1 MIVLLPIMPSYTEI
15 DEMITRFLEGEAS
28 DHDIDI
34 LHSWLRESVE
44 NRRYFDEVNLA
55 YQASVTLNRV
65 NQQRIDSGWQQLQRR
80 ISKNE
85 SKRGDLSFF
94 LPVRRHTYLIAASAT
109 FALAVFSYLITSLF
123 GSPRLKQNIIISS
136 SKGSNTHI
144 MLPDSSDVWL
154 NVNST
159 LEYPDEFGRDS
170 RVVILKGEA
179 FFDIRK
185 DQAKPFIVQ
194 TEDIDVTVRGTR
206 FNVEAGVDGKTTTTT
221 LEEGKVDLYVR
232 RNNKSYFMKPGD
244 QITIE
249 TNGHQVRHKKVNP
262 SYFTAWKENILVF
275 DNAPLNEIINKLE
288 NRYRVSILAGKALAN
303 ERFTLTIEQE
313 SLDEVLA
320 LIQLSSQLKFKREND
335 QIILYE

>member
-1 MIVLLPIMPSYTEI
+1 MPSYTEI
-15 DEMITRFLEGEAS
+15 DEIITRFLEGEAS
-28 DHDIDI
+28 DHDVDI
-34 LHSWLRESVE
+34 LHGWLRERVE

-55 YQASVTLNRV
+55 YQASITLNRV
-65 NQQRIDSGWQQLQRR
+65 NQPRIDSGWQQLQGR

-85 SKRGDLSFF
+85 GRNSLLLFPRIRKHS
-94 LPVRRHTYLIAASAT
+94 YLIAASVT
-109 FALAVFSYLITSLF
+109 FVLAVGTYLVISLVA
-123 GSPRLKQNIIISS
+123 SPRLKQNIIISS

-144 MLPDSSDVWL
+144 ILPDSSDVWL

-185 DQAKPFIVQ
+185 NQAKPFIVK
-194 TEDIDVTVRGTR
+194 TEEMDVTVKGTR
-206 FNVEAGVDGKTTTTT
+206 FNVEAGVNGKTTRTT

-232 RNNKSYFMKPGD
+232 RNNKSYVMKPGD
-244 QITIE
+244 QITIGTDGNE
-249 TNGHQVRHKKVNP
+249 VMHKKVNP
-262 SYFTAWKENILVF
+262 SDFSAWKENVLRF
-275 DNAPLNEIINKLE
+275 DNAPLDEIIHKLE
-288 NRYRVSILAGKALAN
+288 NRYRVSISADKGLAK

-320 LIQLSSQLKFKREND
+320 LIELSSQLKFKKEND